1 MSVTAGGTPG
11 AAAAGR
17 GRWGLVLG
25 GGGVLGGAWMVGA
38 LSALEQVHGLDVR
51 DAEMIVGTSAGS
63 VTAALLGAGVGV
75 GDLRAHQL
83 GVRPAHELLAAA
95 TWDYDTSA
103 GGAHPPRPRLHP
115 GSAALVTRNVGRWHR
130 MPPTAV
136 LAGLLP
142 EGRGSLATVGELI
155 AGIVPSGWAP
165 HAGVRIVALGYDSG
179 HRVVFGDPRFPAAD
193 LADAVMAS
201 CAIPGWYAPVTIDGH
216 RYVDGGAWSATS
228 ADLLAGLGLDEVF
241 VVAPMVSFAFDR
253 PASLL
258 ARAERRWR
266 LQVTRRC
273 LREVSKVHAGGTEVT
288 VLGPGPEDLTAM
300 GSNLMAAARRRD
312 VLETSLRTS
321 LAALVDP
328 EPISRLPVGLRFDE
342 AG

>member
-1 MSVTAGGTPG
+1 MIGDDRTMSVTAGG
-11 AAAAGR
+11 R
-17 GRWGLVLG
+17 RRWGLVLG

-38 LSALEQVHGLDVR
+38 LSALEQVHGRDVR

-75 GDLRAHQL
+75 DDLRAHQL
-83 GVRPAHELLAAA
+83 GGRPTHELLAAA
-95 TWDYDTSA
+95 TWDYDSSA
-103 GGAHPPRPRLHP
+103 GGAHPPLPRWHL

-142 EGRGSLATVGELI
+142 EGRGSLTAIGALI
-155 AGIVPSGWAP
+155 GGFVPAGWAP
-165 HAGVRIVALGYDSG
+165 HPGIRVVAMDYDTG
-179 HRVVFGDPRFPAAD
+179 HRVVFGDPRSPAAD
-193 LADAVMAS
+193 LAAAVMAS
-201 CAIPGWYAPVTIDGH
+201 CAIPGWYAPVALDGH

-241 VVAPMVSFAFDR
+241 VVAPMVSFALDR

-273 LREVSKVHAGGTEVT
+273 LREVAKVHAGGTEVT

-312 VLETSLRTS
+312 VVETSLRTS

-328 EPISRLPVGLRFDE
+328 EPISGLPVGLQFDE